1 MFGSRLSTLAP
12 ALAQLLRY
20 RRQDLGGD
28 VVAGITVAVM
38 YVPQGMAYAILAGL
52 PPVVGLYAAT
62 IPLLVYGLLGS
73 SPQLAVG
80 PVAVVSLMVYT
91 ACSGLAEPG
100 SPEYI
105 GLAALLALFVGVI
118 MLAMGLV
125 RLGFIVRFMSH
136 AVISGFTSAA
146 AIPSCRHCWE

>member
-62 IPLLVYGLLGS
+62 VPLLVYGLL
-73 SPQLAVG
+73 
-80 PVAVVSLMVYT
+80 
-91 ACSGLAEPG
+91 
-100 SPEYI
+100 
-105 GLAALLALFVGVI
+105 
-118 MLAMGLV
+118 
-125 RLGFIVRFMSH
+125 
-136 AVISGFTSAA
+136 
-146 AIPSCRHCWE
+146 